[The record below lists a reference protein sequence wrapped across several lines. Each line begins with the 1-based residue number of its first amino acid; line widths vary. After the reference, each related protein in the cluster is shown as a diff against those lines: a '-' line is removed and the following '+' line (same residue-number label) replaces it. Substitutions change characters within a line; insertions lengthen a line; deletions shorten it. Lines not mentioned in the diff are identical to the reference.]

1 MLAETSFGEVLLWTL
16 SFFFLFMFLIVF
28 FNIIVDLFRD
38 HETSGAAKALWV
50 VVLIVVPVLGS
61 LIYLIAR
68 GKGMAERSQKQAAA
82 QKAQMDDYVRS
93 VAAETGPADQIDKAK
108 KLLEAGTISQEEF
121 DAIKAKA
128 LS

>member
-1 MLAETSFGEVLLWTL
+1 MLAESSFGEVLLWTL

-28 FNIIVDLFRD
+28 FNIVVDLFRD
-38 HETSGAAKALWV
+38 RETSGVAKALWV
-50 VVLIVVPVLGS
+50 VVLIWIPVLGS

-68 GKGMAERSQKQAAA
+68 GKGLAERSQKQAAA
-82 QKAQMDDYVRS
+82 QKAQMDDYGRS

-108 KLLEAGTISQEEF
+108 KLLEAGTITQEEF

>member
-50 VVLIVVPVLGS
+50 VVLILIPVLGS

-82 QKAQMDDYVRS
+82 QKAQMDDYVRG

>member
-1 MLAETSFGEVLLWTL
+1 MLAETTFGEVLLWTL

-38 HETSGAAKALWV
+38 KETSGAAKALWV
-50 VVLIVVPVLGS
+50 VVLIVIPVLGS
-61 LIYLIAR
+61 LIYLIVR
-68 GKGMAERSQKQAAA
+68 GKGMAERSQKEAAA

-93 VAAETGPADQIDKAK
+93 VAAESGPADQIDKAK
-108 KLLEAGTISQEEF
+108 KLLEAGTITQEEF